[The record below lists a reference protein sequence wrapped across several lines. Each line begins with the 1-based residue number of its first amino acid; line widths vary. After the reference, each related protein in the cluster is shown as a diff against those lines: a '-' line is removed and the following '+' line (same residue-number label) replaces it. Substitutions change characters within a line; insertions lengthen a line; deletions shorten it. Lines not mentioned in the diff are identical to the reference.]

1 MASIVSGFSEVLLN
15 PFNSLCPCFALQV
28 LINMGFTKNKNGE
41 LSIPRSILAGAVAG
55 GVGASFASPFYMV
68 GGSFVFLSS

>member
-1 MASIVSGFSEVLLN
+1 
-15 PFNSLCPCFALQV
+15 
-28 LINMGFTKNKNGE
+28 MGFTKNKNGE